1 MGYCSGIAF
10 GPLLFVI
17 LPQISL
23 IAKIVRPPNFQV
35 QVLSLSSASPYLMFP
50 RPAFVFVLTFVN
62 SGWLKLNYVRRDREI
77 SSLLSRGSL
86 ASFSFPFLSVLLSVL
101 LLLLDYLF
109 VLFEGIMRSMAED
122 LVNDDYDCFVFTR
135 S

>member
-10 GPLLFVI
+10 GPLSFVI

-35 QVLSLSSASPYLMFP
+35 HVLSLSSAGPYLMFP
-50 RPAFVFVLTFVN
+50 RPTFVFVLTFVN

-77 SSLLSRGSL
+77 SSCYLGALLPVFFLPFSIGSVFGF
-86 ASFSFPFLSVLLSVL
+86 ASSG
-101 LLLLDYLF
+101 LF
-109 VLFEGIMRSMAED
+109 ICAI
-122 LVNDDYDCFVFTR
+122 
-135 S
+135 

>member
-1 MGYCSGIAF
+1 
-10 GPLLFVI
+10 
-17 LPQISL
+17 
-23 IAKIVRPPNFQV
+23 
-35 QVLSLSSASPYLMFP
+35 MFP
-50 RPAFVFVLTFVN
+50 RPTFVFVLTFVN
-62 SGWLKLNYVRRDREI
+62 SGWLKLNYVWRDREI

-86 ASFSFPFLSVLLSVL
+86 ASFFFPFLSVLLSVL

-122 LVNDDYDCFVFTR
+122 LVNDDYDCFVFAR